1 LKTLNQNPTKQ
12 SVDENEKKMFNM
24 NDGPRMV
31 MDGTYVNAP
40 DVHDSQRKIG
50 LREFNNG
57 VLVHNWYES
66 RADVNK

>member
-1 LKTLNQNPTKQ
+1 
-12 SVDENEKKMFNM
+12 MFNM
-24 NDGPRMV
+24 NDGPRLV

-40 DVHDSQRKIG
+40 DVHDPQRKIG

-66 RADVNK
+66 RSDVIGFKIQKILIFSLF

>member
-1 LKTLNQNPTKQ
+1 
-12 SVDENEKKMFNM
+12 M
-24 NDGPRMV
+24 NDGPRLV

-40 DVHDSQRKIG
+40 DVHDPQRKIG

-66 RADVNK
+66 RSDVIGFKIQKILIFSLF

>member
-1 LKTLNQNPTKQ
+1 
-12 SVDENEKKMFNM
+12 MFNM

-40 DVHDSQRKIG
+40 DVHDPQRKIG